1 MMMKNLK
8 AYLQKNLIFWSYTE
22 ELDLLEL
29 RKRAIFGALLRKKMH
44 FNRQEIQYISWVSLP
59 R

>member
-1 MMMKNLK
+1 MTDDDDEFKSL
-8 AYLQKNLIFWSYTE
+8 LTE

-29 RKRAIFGALLRKKMH
+29 RKRVIFGALLRKKMH

-59 R
+59 